1 MTIFD
6 SQFPETHAS
15 LLLQLQAE
23 GNHEAWL
30 EFVSIY
36 RPIIYRLARRRGLQD
51 ADSQDLAQQ
60 VLISTSLSIEHW
72 QKNDESVRFRH
83 WLRRVAKNAICNAL
97 TRRPKDCASGGTSV
111 QNFLKEQA
119 DPDQYLAR
127 ELELEYR
134 RELFLR
140 AAAAV
145 KTDVAAETWQA
156 FQLAVVEGLHIEDVA
171 ARLNKSVGAAYAAR
185 GRVMNRLRQV
195 VDEMERR
202 ES

>member
-1 MTIFD
+1 MTNFD

-15 LLLQLQAE
+15 LLLQLQAG

-30 EFVSIY
+30 EFVSTY

-60 VLISTSLSIEHW
+60 VLVSISHAIEHW

-97 TRRPKDCASGGTSV
+97 TRQPKDRAGGGTSV
-111 QNFLKEQA
+111 HNLLEEQA
-119 DPDQYLAR
+119 APDQLLVR
-127 ELELEYR
+127 ELELEHR

-140 AAAAV
+140 AAAVV
-145 KTDVAAETWQA
+145 KTDVAADTWQV
-156 FQLAVVEGLHIEDVA
+156 FQLAVVEGLPIEDVA

-195 VDEMERR
+195 VNEMEMH